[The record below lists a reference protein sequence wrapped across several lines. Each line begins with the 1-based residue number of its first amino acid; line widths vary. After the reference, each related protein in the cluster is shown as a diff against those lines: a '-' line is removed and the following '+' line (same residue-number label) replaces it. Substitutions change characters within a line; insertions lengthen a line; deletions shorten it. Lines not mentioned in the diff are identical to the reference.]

1 MSEKIYLQTIL
12 TTALSSLT
20 TPLVDCAEQDQ
31 PYPYFSLSDFSG
43 VGVDDSCTRRWEI
56 DFTVSAY
63 SKYKGYKEVYQIQNQ
78 VDAALSYLQDVGS
91 EYTLVG
97 IIPQTS
103 DVSKDDLIRVGTQT
117 FMAIVTKN

>member
-31 PYPYFSLSDFSG
+31 PLSDFSG